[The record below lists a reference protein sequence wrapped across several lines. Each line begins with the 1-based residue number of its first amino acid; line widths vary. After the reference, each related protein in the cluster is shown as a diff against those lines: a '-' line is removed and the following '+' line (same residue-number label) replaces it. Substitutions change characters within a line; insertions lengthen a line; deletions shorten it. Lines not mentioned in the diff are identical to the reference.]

1 MDKVLSIVIPVWNK
15 YNFTKACLQDLDK
28 LPEDHQII
36 VVDNGSSDETQR
48 ELEGNKKITYH
59 REPVNLGFAKA
70 CNLGYSMAVAPNVL
84 FLNNDIRV
92 KSNHENWTQE
102 LIKWCSQG
110 LVGPT
115 MGQLDN
121 DLNFVQE
128 ANRVL
133 TGKSYMSGWCLA
145 SSKEIWDKL
154 EIRRDTTILYDRNP
168 PPQIFS
174 EEFGLAYFEDTD
186 LSFRAR
192 NLQIPMHVVE
202 IPVVHFGKQTSR
214 QLNTRELYQKA
225 RQIFVKKW
233 SRENARGSGSKAE
246 RGGNPSAGRR

>member
-15 YNFTKACLQDLDK
+15 SHFTKACLQDLGK
-28 LPEDHQII
+28 LPDDHEI
-36 VVDNGSSDETQR
+36 VLIDNGSTDDTNEIVLKMA
-48 ELEGNKKITYH
+48 ELPELYYKMAYKNTG
-59 REPVNLGFAKA
+59 VNLGFAKA
-70 CNLGYSMAVAPNVL
+70 CNIGYGMSTAPNVL

-92 KSNHENWTQE
+92 RSNHTDWTKSLLE
-102 LIKWCSQG
+102 HCATS

-128 ANRVL
+128 DNKEL
-133 TGKSYMSGWCLA
+133 PGKSYMSGWCLA
-145 SSKEIWDKL
+145 SSKENFDKL
-154 EIRRDTTILYDRNP
+154 RVVRDPLLIHEHGDYTVRP

-192 NLQIPMHVVE
+192 QLGIPFKVIEV
-202 IPVVHFGKQTSR
+202 PVVHFGKQTSV
-214 QLNTRELYQKA
+214 QLNVHKLYNAA

-233 SRENARGSGSKAE
+233 SK
-246 RGGNPSAGRR
+246 